1 MWWTLLRSSLSIAS
15 TSKVTCLDFVLA
27 LSYCFCCLSL
37 SFVAPLLSRRSVIR
51 TWLTSILAAHVLF
64 TWLSVVC
71 LLIVVLIAFAELPC
85 LLSDP
90 YIAWGAYHNCP
101 NYTMSCN
108 GTSSFFFF
116 FTILVFFFCF
126 LARKQQHRIN
136 IIALLIMSKILK
148 CCRIRK
154 IINANI
160 IVVTTMPQKMIV
172 SQIDVAFLKT
182 SVNPPGTG
190 LEPSASP

>member
-1 MWWTLLRSSLSIAS
+1 
-15 TSKVTCLDFVLA
+15 
-27 LSYCFCCLSL
+27 
-37 SFVAPLLSRRSVIR
+37 
-51 TWLTSILAAHVLF
+51 
-64 TWLSVVC
+64 
-71 LLIVVLIAFAELPC
+71 
-85 LLSDP
+85 
-90 YIAWGAYHNCP
+90 
-101 NYTMSCN
+101 
-108 GTSSFFFF
+108 
-116 FTILVFFFCF
+116 
-126 LARKQQHRIN
+126 
-136 IIALLIMSKILK
+136 MSKILK